1 MNRPGAGVGP
11 NVFRSD
17 YDRILALIPPQA
29 QVLDLGCGDGQLL
42 RRLTHERNAQACGVE
57 LNEENVI
64 RCVEQGLSAYQSN
77 IDEGLAE
84 YPDGAFDFVILNQT
98 LQVLTRPREVMLE
111 MLRVGRYG
119 VVSFPN
125 FAHWRIRLSFLSRG
139 RMPKSDVLPFSWYD
153 TPNIHL
159 CTMLDFFDL
168 CAQEGIEVIHGEYLI
183 GGHWRMGTL
192 AQRSANVLAASG
204 LFVITRPTPAR

>member
-1 MNRPGAGVGP
+1 MNPPPAGEALD
-11 NVFRSD
+11 VFCSD

-29 QVLDLGCGDGQLL
+29 HVLDLGCGEGQLL
-42 RRLTHERNAQACGVE
+42 RRLTFDRGLHACGVE

-64 RCVEQGLSAYQSN
+64 RCVEQGLSAYQAN
-77 IDEGLAE
+77 IDDGLAE

-98 LQVLTRPREVMLE
+98 LQVLTRPRDVMRE

-119 VVSFPN
+119 IVSFPN

-139 RMPKSDVLPFSWYD
+139 RMPRSDVLPFSWYD

-168 CAQEGIEVIHGEYLI
+168 CAQDNIAVMHGEYLI
-183 GGHWRMGTL
+183 GGRWRTGTL
-192 AQRSANVLAASG
+192 ARRTANLLAASG
-204 LFVITRPTPAR
+204 LFVITRPEA